1 MKHLHHHAFVLGMGL
16 VIASVIIL
24 VRTSYSSSSSEG
36 PTDAPRETQKVPA
49 PAAAKK
55 ESAEDRAI
63 AEAEDCFKQA
73 AQIFHAAGREEGRE
87 GERLQAKKLLEQAQD
102 LLAPLSEENETA
114 KDLRSKVGRLRLDV
128 LKVSDL

>member
-1 MKHLHHHAFVLGMGL
+1 MKHLHHHALVLGTGL
-16 VIASVIIL
+16 VLASGIIL
-24 VRTSYSSSSSEG
+24 VRTSHSSSED
-36 PTDAPRETQKVPA
+36 PTEAPRETQDAPA

-55 ESAEDRAI
+55 DSAEDRAI

-102 LLAPLSEENETA
+102 LLAPLSEENETV

>member
-1 MKHLHHHAFVLGMGL
+1 MKHLHCHALVLGTGL
-16 VIASVIIL
+16 VLASGIIL
-24 VRTSYSSSSSEG
+24 VRTSHSSSED
-36 PTDAPRETQKVPA
+36 PTEASRETQNAPA

-55 ESAEDRAI
+55 DSAEDRAI

-102 LLAPLSEENETA
+102 LLAPLSEENETV